1 MDNDASRAT
10 APTHI
15 PIVDAD
21 VHNYINGIADLAPY
35 LPTRWQQYVRQSGME
50 MPPISLYPKM
60 HAAAARR
67 DAWPPNGGEPGSD
80 PEFARDQLLDLWG
93 IEAAILNPLIG
104 VSLVR
109 NPDLANAL
117 MRAVNDW
124 AAHVWLDADPRWH
137 GSIMVNIADPKA
149 SAAEIER
156 CARDERFVQVLLLAR
171 SEGLYGNRRFLPIL
185 RAAAEAG
192 LPVGIHFGGGPS
204 PLTPSGWPSY
214 YIEDHTGMTQ
224 AFEAHVISMV
234 CEGVFETL
242 PDLRVVLIEG
252 GFAWI
257 PALMWRLDKNYKG
270 LRAEVPWLTRLP
282 SEYIQENFRAT
293 TQPMEEPPDAK
304 HLLSI
309 FEMIGRDDFLLF
321 ATDYPHWDF
330 DAPDRALPA
339 IVPKR
344 LRRRILA
351 DNARE
356 TYAFSRT

>member
-1 MDNDASRAT
+1 M
-10 APTHI
+10 
-15 PIVDAD
+15 
-21 VHNYINGIADLAPY
+21 
-35 LPTRWQQYVRQSGME
+35 
-50 MPPISLYPKM
+50 
-60 HAAAARR
+60 
-67 DAWPPNGGEPGSD
+67 
-80 PEFARDQLLDLWG
+80 
-93 IEAAILNPLIG
+93 
-104 VSLVR
+104 
-109 NPDLANAL
+109 
-117 MRAVNDW
+117 
-124 AAHVWLDADPRWH
+124 
-137 GSIMVNIADPKA
+137 
-149 SAAEIER
+149 
-156 CARDERFVQVLLLAR
+156 
-171 SEGLYGNRRFLPIL
+171 
-185 RAAAEAG
+185 
-192 LPVGIHFGGGPS
+192 
-204 PLTPSGWPSY
+204 
-214 YIEDHTGMTQ
+214 
-224 AFEAHVISMV
+224 